1 MYILLVITP
10 LITSLLLVYI
20 DISLIWIVFLIALTL
35 LEIVMNDMIIKLDIS
50 EWFLNIKYSLIFDF
64 HSILLISLMYI
75 ILNVVLIFTKYYVSK
90 GLNKFLIYMNLF
102 AFTMSLL
109 IVSNNFYILFVG
121 WELVGIMSYILI
133 VFWSSNINN
142 VKSGIKAILY
152 NKIGDI
158 GIIMIIIYYSNFNDY
173 LLIGF
178 ILGCISKS
186 AQIFLNGWLTSSMV
200 APTPVSS
207 LLHSS
212 TMVTAGVYILIKYN
226 ILWNE
231 LSIIGLLTIIWVS
244 FLALYT
250 NNIKSIVA
258 YSTSAQLGYLTYN
271 QLLGLN
277 SMNHLLIHGFFKA
290 LLFISCG
297 YIIHKY
303 FNILDLRKYG
313 FFIYYLPIEYI
324 LILISTLSLIGFPYF
339 SGFYTKEYILLSSYH
354 NNLHNYLLALIG
366 SLLTILYS
374 FRLIMISFMNR
385 PRKYI
390 KSEYTSH
397 YYLLLLFIPSLILGS
412 FIFKGYEDNENLSII
427 IKLLPFY
434 MIVILLLS
442 LRYIK
447 IGNIF
452 YIDELYNRFIL
463 FFYKRSYINMKLI
476 ENSIFNYV
484 WLINVV

>member
-1 MYILLVITP
+1 
-10 LITSLLLVYI
+10 
-20 DISLIWIVFLIALTL
+20 
-35 LEIVMNDMIIKLDIS
+35 MIIV
-50 EWFLNIKYSLIFDF
+50 LNISDWFVNVKYSLIFDKN
-64 HSILLISLMYI
+64 SILLISLMYI
-75 ILNVVLIFTKYYVSK
+75 ILNIVLIFSKYY
-90 GLNKFLIYMNLF
+90 LTYNLRKFLIFINLF

-109 IVSNNFYILFVG
+109 IISNNFLVLFIG

-133 VFWSSNINN
+133 VFWNNNLNN

-158 GIIMIIIYYSNFNDY
+158 GLILIIIYYYNLNEY

-178 ILGCISKS
+178 ILGCLSKS

-226 ILWNE
+226 IIWSE

-244 FLALYT
+244 LLALYT

-271 QLLGLN
+271 QLIGLN

-290 LLFISCG
+290 LLFINCG
-297 YIIHKY
+297 YIIHKV

-324 LILISTLSLIGFPYF
+324 LILISSLSLIGYPYL
-339 SGFYTKEYILLSSYH
+339 SGFYTKEFILLSAYH
-354 NNLHNYLLALIG
+354 NTLYNYLLALIG
-366 SLLTILYS
+366 SILTILYS
-374 FRLIMISFMNR
+374 FRLIIITFFNR
-385 PRKYI
+385 PVKLI
-390 KSEYTSH
+390 IDNNHKG
-397 YYLLLLFIPSLILGS
+397 YYLLILFISSIVLGSLINKS
-412 FIFKGYEDNENLSII
+412 YDDFENLSII
-427 IKLLPFY
+427 IKLIPYYLGFILIGLNIKLINLFY
-434 MIVILLLS
+434 VDEIYNRLI
-442 LRYIK
+442 I
-447 IGNIF
+447 IF
-452 YIDELYNRFIL
+452 YKQSYNNLKLVEKSFFDFI
-463 FFYKRSYINMKLI
+463 
-476 ENSIFNYV
+476 
-484 WLINVV
+484 WLISII